1 MSFGGYTQVG
11 DLDFNWAPD
20 TNPDSIGGSFSGAH
34 TPSLDGF
41 GPGDY
46 SGGYTGQGDTIY
58 WGPFDDTPT
67 TNPGGPTV
75 PVHFGPGIVLK
86 QAAGAFGGGGGDVPP
101 DLEDDDQKFTEPPPE
116 EQGGGLQT
124 ELDPTYEDVKVQT
137 GGYVGDDPYVQELD
151 APGVEMQEILPKRMN
166 AKKIFQKYY
175 KPGETFNAAE
185 AIQKAYGLDAPP
197 GYKDYRNLQNHLED
211 MLEIAEE
218 DARTMT
224 SGVPS
229 GTTATGTQGDMGRSY
244 LGDIELQ
251 DLGKRMS
258 AREIVDAYYD
268 PNDPG
273 GFDVASAI
281 QDAYGLDTKPYG
293 EYKQLQDQIED
304 IIDYEEDFHGD
315 AWEGESDFAKGL
327 PDLPDETDTAGGGN
341 VELKPLSEPSL
352 DASATTTEVADFVHG
367 EFGSET
373 PAPGGDIELQPLGG
387 DETAGGIKPF
397 VPEET
402 KGAPDFVHRDPFAPE
417 TGGMVETRA
426 ISKDGLPITLK
437 DVPESAIMSW
447 EKLDMSKASPRLSE
461 ALSDASN
468 LSLGAEGVGT
478 SLGGI
483 SQFLK
488 NRGVDLIG
496 GVILTPVF
504 NWLDDVSGSPWAS
517 RVIQGSMGM
526 YGLLAAGDPFGVIAA
541 PVMWGIQEY
550 MNQRQRLVENE
561 DPEAERGRKFGYV
574 REGDKWY
581 PAIQTSKERDE
592 GWIGSNKTQ
601 VSFQYGE
608 SIKWKKAKGST
619 EWIPYFEKGTYRM
632 KNFHVGDNEVDD
644 PTREAG
650 EEYQKRVDPLR
661 DFYYL
666 TEEQTR
672 AYLSGVAGGSA
683 AEGTSRATTFT
694 DEDQASI
701 KKAQEDAFSGFAVKD
716 DVGWSDYWMN
726 ASHEE
731 YTAGYGD
738 RGAYVDQLQDIRKSL
753 EFMQD
758 YRYSDP
764 GSMESQDFGTNE
776 FEGSRALRQKVNDQG
791 SLGLAIWDRDSGGF
805 SGDLSGRGMTTGHE
819 RTYATNIASLNGRL
833 EGRTAEDLAQSGLSN
848 FEDSDEMRYL
858 TEMYMK
864 QTDMLYKTQ
873 RAAGTSMGF
882 NETFADRAVKGYTG
896 SFYTPEEGVYEGS
909 TAPYGAFADRDD
921 TDPLYQDKN
930 QYGLKDNGW
939 ALYQDNAWEFGTLDT
954 ADQLH
959 EAIAKIE
966 ATSDEYGTE
975 HYRSEDQRSYLAQK
989 AYCRYLFS
997 KINQLGG
1004 ADYMRD
1010 LNEGREGKAY
1020 SPDMKLRYYSEDDF
1034 KAGPQVDRWGFEY
1047 DQPTEQ
1053 IRHPWGLDP
1062 MYSELDDGDLPPQS
1076 YGTDVNHREDYESWY
1091 PEWRKGQD
1099 GDALRN
1105 LLESGVIGTGKDSP
1119 DYIAGRYTDADA
1131 YNEAM
1136 GLQVDEVPEEPEVE
1150 EEETVD
1156 ESEQHAVVHVD
1167 NEPDLFGDTHID
1179 DWGTGGYS
1187 DQPMYGVDYPEGW
1200 SYDASRGIVTSPDQK
1215 HFVYPSDEG
1224 LMWDHAD
1231 ALDDAAAAN
1240 AKAEQD
1246 AQDAADAEAAEAQ
1259 AAAKK
1264 TVPDTH
1270 PGATHIHDLPVQ
1282 EHHEMQHYQHSTAPA
1297 HIPMHVIAQH
1307 ISDGATHI
1315 PMNVIASQIAQ
1326 GESATKVI

>member
-1 MSFGGYTQVG
+1 MSFAGYTQIS

-20 TNPDSIGGSFSGAH
+20 TNPDGIGGSFSGAH
-34 TPSLDGF
+34 TPSFGGF

-67 TNPGGPTV
+67 TNPGGPTL
-75 PVHFGPGIVLK
+75 PVHIGPGIILQ
-86 QAAGAFGGGGGDVPP
+86 QAAGAIGSGGGPPTVPVP
-101 DLEDDDQKFTEPPPE
+101 LDDDDQKLEVPPVE
-116 EQGGGLQT
+116 EDTKGGLQT
-124 ELDPTYEDVKVQT
+124 EIDTTYEDVKVQT
-137 GGYVGDDPYVQELD
+137 GGYVEDDPYVQELD
-151 APGVEMQEILPKRMN
+151 APGIELQEITPRMN

-175 KPGETFNAAE
+175 EPGETFNAPE

-197 GYKDYRNLQNHLED
+197 GHKSYRNLQNHLED

-218 DARTMT
+218 DARTAT
-224 SGVPS
+224 SGVLS
-229 GTTATGTQGDMGRSY
+229 GTTATGTEGTRGRSY
-244 LGDIELQ
+244 LGGDIELQ

-258 AREIVDAYYD
+258 AREIYDTYYD
-268 PNDPG
+268 PED
-273 GFDVASAI
+273 FDVAEAI
-281 QDAYGLDTKPYG
+281 QKAYGLDEKPFG
-293 EYKQLQDQIED
+293 QYKQLQDEIED
-304 IIDYEEDFHGD
+304 IIDFEQDFHGD
-315 AWEGESDFAKGL
+315 AWEGESDFTKGL
-327 PDLPDETDTAGGGN
+327 PDLPDETDTSGGGDI
-341 VELKPLSEPSL
+341 ELKPLSEPSL
-352 DASATTTEVADFVHG
+352 EASATTTEVSDFVRG

-373 PAPGGDIELQPLGG
+373 PA
-387 DETAGGIKPF
+387 IKPF
-397 VPEET
+397 VPDT
-402 KGAPDFVHRDPFAPE
+402 KGAPDYVSRDPFAPE
-417 TGGMVETRA
+417 TEGMVETRA

-447 EKLDMSKASPRLSE
+447 EKLDMSKASPEARAALSE

-468 LSLGAEGVGT
+468 LSLGADGLGT

-496 GVILTPVF
+496 GLIMTPVF
-504 NWLDDVSGSPWAS
+504 KWLDDISGSPWAS

-541 PVMWGIQEY
+541 PTMWGIQEY
-550 MNQRQRLVENE
+550 MKQRQRLVENE

-608 SIKWKKAKGST
+608 SIKWRKAKGST

-666 TEEQTR
+666 TEDETR

-701 KKAQEDAFSGFAVKD
+701 RKAQEDAFSGFAVKD
-716 DVGWSDYWMN
+716 DVGWSEYWMN
-726 ASHEE
+726 ASHDE
-731 YTAGYGD
+731 YVAGYGD

-776 FEGSRALRQKVNDQG
+776 FEGSRGFRQKVNDHG
-791 SLGLAIWDRDSGGF
+791 TLGLAIWDRDSGGF
-805 SGDLSGRGMTTGHE
+805 SGDLSGRGMTTGQE

-833 EGRTAEDLAQSGLSN
+833 EGRTAEDLAQSGLSH
-848 FEDSDEMRYL
+848 FQDSDEMRYL
-858 TEMYMK
+858 TETYQK
-864 QTDMLYKTQ
+864 QTDLLYKTQ

-882 NETFADRAVKGYTG
+882 NEKFADRAVKGYTG
-896 SFYTPEEGVYEGS
+896 SFYTGEEGVYVDS
-909 TAPYGAFADRDD
+909 TAPYGAFADRDAD
-921 TDPLYQDKN
+921 YQDKN

-989 AYCRYLFS
+989 AYCRYLCDF
-997 KINQLGG
+997 
-1004 ADYMRD
+1004 
-1010 LNEGREGKAY
+1010 NEGRKGEAY
-1020 SPDMKLRYYSEDDF
+1020 SPDMKLRYYSKNDF
-1034 KAGPQVDRWGFEY
+1034 KAGPQVDRWGYEY
-1047 DQPTEQ
+1047 DQPTER
-1053 IRHPWGLDP
+1053 IRHAWGLDP

-1099 GDALRN
+1099 GDALHN
-1105 LLESGVIGTGKDSP
+1105 LLESGVIGTGKDNP
-1119 DYIAGRYTDADA
+1119 DYIAGRYTDESQ

-1136 GLQVDEVPEEPEVE
+1136 GLQVDEEPEVPE
-1150 EEETVD
+1150 VEEETVD
-1156 ESEQHAVVHVD
+1156 ESEQRAVVHVD
-1167 NEPDLFGDTHID
+1167 DAPDLFGDTHID
-1179 DWGTGGYS
+1179 DWGTSGYS

-1231 ALDDAAAAN
+1231 ALDALDDEAAA
-1240 AKAEQD
+1240 KAH
-1246 AQDAADAEAAEAQ
+1246 AQDTADAEAAEAE

-1282 EHHEMQHYQHSTAPA
+1282 EHHEMQHYEHSSAPA
-1297 HIPMHVIAQH
+1297 
-1307 ISDGATHI
+1307 HI

-1326 GESATKVI
+1326 GQGATKVI

>member
-1 MSFGGYTQVG
+1 MSFGGYTQIS

-20 TNPDSIGGSFSGAH
+20 TNPDGIGGSFSGAH

-86 QAAGAFGGGGGDVPP
+86 QAAGAIGGGGGDVPP

-124 ELDPTYEDVKVQT
+124 EIDSTYEDVRVQT
-137 GGYVGDDPYVQELD
+137 GGYVEDDPYVQEMD
-151 APGVEMQEILPKRMN
+151 APGIEMQEITPKRMN

-175 KPGETFNAAE
+175 EPGEPFNAAE

-244 LGDIELQ
+244 HGGDIEMQ

-258 AREIVDAYYD
+258 AQEIYDAYYD

-273 GFDVASAI
+273 GFDIAEAI
-281 QDAYGLDTKPYG
+281 QKAYGLDTKPYG
-293 EYKQLQDQIED
+293 EYKQLQDEIED
-304 IIDYEEDFHGD
+304 IIDYEGDFHGD

-327 PDLPDETDTAGGGN
+327 PDLPDETDTAGGGD
-341 VELKPLSEPSL
+341 VELQTGGGSEPSL
-352 DASATTTEVADFVHG
+352 DASMTTTEVADFVHG

-373 PAPGGDIELQPLGG
+373 PAPGGDIEMQALGG

-397 VPEET
+397 VP
-402 KGAPDFVHRDPFAPE
+402 
-417 TGGMVETRA
+417 ETRA

-447 EKLDMSKASPRLSE
+447 EKLDMSKASPEARAALSE

-496 GVILTPVF
+496 GLIMTPVF
-504 NWLDDVSGSPWAS
+504 NWLDDVSDSPWAS

-666 TEEQTR
+666 TEDETR

-776 FEGSRALRQKVNDQG
+776 FEGSRSFRQKVNDQG

-848 FEDSDEMRYL
+848 FENRRD
-858 TEMYMK
+858 
-864 QTDMLYKTQ
+864 
-873 RAAGTSMGF
+873 
-882 NETFADRAVKGYTG
+882 AVPDGD
-896 SFYTPEEGVYEGS
+896 V
-909 TAPYGAFADRDD
+909 
-921 TDPLYQDKN
+921 
-930 QYGLKDNGW
+930 
-939 ALYQDNAWEFGTLDT
+939 
-954 ADQLH
+954 H
-959 EAIAKIE
+959 EANRHAVQDAE
-966 ATSDEYGTE
+966 GGRYE
-975 HYRSEDQRSYLAQK
+975 HGFQREV
-989 AYCRYLFS
+989 R
-997 KINQLGG
+997 
-1004 ADYMRD
+1004 RPR
-1010 LNEGREGKAY
+1010 REG
-1020 SPDMKLRYYSEDDF
+1020 L
-1034 KAGPQVDRWGFEY
+1034 
-1047 DQPTEQ
+1047 
-1053 IRHPWGLDP
+1053 
-1062 MYSELDDGDLPPQS
+1062 
-1076 YGTDVNHREDYESWY
+1076 HR
-1091 PEWRKGQD
+1091 
-1099 GDALRN
+1099 
-1105 LLESGVIGTGKDSP
+1105 
-1119 DYIAGRYTDADA
+1119 
-1131 YNEAM
+1131 
-1136 GLQVDEVPEEPEVE
+1136 
-1150 EEETVD
+1150 
-1156 ESEQHAVVHVD
+1156 
-1167 NEPDLFGDTHID
+1167 
-1179 DWGTGGYS
+1179 
-1187 DQPMYGVDYPEGW
+1187 
-1200 SYDASRGIVTSPDQK
+1200 
-1215 HFVYPSDEG
+1215 
-1224 LMWDHAD
+1224 
-1231 ALDDAAAAN
+1231 
-1240 AKAEQD
+1240 
-1246 AQDAADAEAAEAQ
+1246 
-1259 AAAKK
+1259 
-1264 TVPDTH
+1264 
-1270 PGATHIHDLPVQ
+1270 
-1282 EHHEMQHYQHSTAPA
+1282 
-1297 HIPMHVIAQH
+1297 
-1307 ISDGATHI
+1307 
-1315 PMNVIASQIAQ
+1315 
-1326 GESATKVI
+1326 

>member
-11 DLDFNWAPD
+11 DDLDFNWAQD
-20 TNPDSIGGSFSGAH
+20 TNPDSLGGSFSGAH
-34 TPSLDGF
+34 TPSFDGF

-46 SGGYTGQGDTIY
+46 SGGYTGQGDSIY

-75 PVHFGPGIVLK
+75 PVHFGPGYAL
-86 QAAGAFGGGGGDVPP
+86 QAAGAKAAGAIGGGDVQV
-101 DLEDDDQKFTEPPPE
+101 EDDDQKFTEPPE

-124 ELDPTYEDVKVQT
+124 EIDPMYDDVQVQT

-151 APGVEMQEILPKRMN
+151 APGIEMQEIVPKRMN

-175 KPGETFNAAE
+175 KPGEPFNAPE

-197 GYKDYRNLQNHLED
+197 GRKEYRNLQNHLED
-211 MLEIAEE
+211 MFEIAEE

-244 LGDIELQ
+244 HGGDIEMQ

-258 AREIVDAYYD
+258 AQEIVDAYYD

-273 GFDVASAI
+273 GFDIASAI
-281 QDAYGLDTKPYG
+281 QEAYGLDTKPVG
-293 EYKQLQDQIED
+293 EYRQLQDQIFD
-304 IIDYEEDFHGD
+304 IIDYEQDFHGD
-315 AWEGESDFAKGL
+315 AWEGESDFAKDL
-327 PDLPDETDTAGGGN
+327 PDLPDETDTFGGGDI
-341 VELKPLSEPSL
+341 ELQPLQPSEPSL
-352 DASATTTEVADFVHG
+352 EPSVTTTEVADFVHG
-367 EFGSET
+367 ET
-373 PAPGGDIELQPLGG
+373 PAQ
-387 DETAGGIKPF
+387 ETAGGIKPF
-397 VPEET
+397 DET
-402 KGAPDFVHRDPFAPE
+402 KGAGTAPTITTE
-417 TGGMVETRA
+417 
-426 ISKDGLPITLK
+426 DGLPITLR
-437 DVPESAIMSW
+437 DVPESATMNW
-447 EKLDMSKASPRLSE
+447 KAMDMSTASPEARAALSE
-461 ALSDASN
+461 ALSDTSN

-483 SQFLK
+483 SKFLR

-496 GVILTPVF
+496 GAALLPVF

-526 YGLLAAGDPFGVIAA
+526 YGLLATGDPFGVIAA

-550 MNQRQRLVENE
+550 MNQRQRLLENE

-632 KNFHVGDNEVDD
+632 KNFHVNDNEVDD
-644 PTREAG
+644 PMREAG

-701 KKAQEDAFSGFAVKD
+701 KKAQEDAFAGFAVKD

-764 GSMESQDFGTNE
+764 GSLESQDFGTNE
-776 FEGSRALRQKVNDQG
+776 FEGSRAFRQKVNDQG
-791 SLGLAIWDRDSGGF
+791 ALGLPIWDRDSGGF
-805 SGDLSGRGMTTGHE
+805 SGDLSGRGMTTGHDRE
-819 RTYATNIASLNGRL
+819 YATNIQALNGRL

-848 FEDSDEMRYL
+848 FQNSDEMRYL

-882 NETFADRAVKGYTG
+882 NEKFADRAVKGYTG
-896 SFYTPEEGVYEGS
+896 SFYTPEEGVYESS
-909 TAPYGAFADRDD
+909 TAPYGAFADRN
-921 TDPLYQDKN
+921 TDPLYKDVN

-939 ALYQDNAWEFGTLDT
+939 ALYQDNAWEFGALDT

-1004 ADYMRD
+1004 ADYLRD
-1010 LNEGREGKAY
+1010 LNEGRKGKAY
-1020 SPDMKLRYYSEDDF
+1020 SPDMKLRYYSEDDY

-1053 IRHPWGLDP
+1053 LRHPWGLDP

-1076 YGTDVNHREDYESWY
+1076 YGTNVNHREDYVSWY
-1091 PEWRKGQD
+1091 PEWRKGQE

-1105 LLESGVIGTGKDSP
+1105 LKESGVIGTGKDNP
-1119 DYIAGRYTDADA
+1119 DYIAGRYTDTDA

-1136 GLQVDEVPEEPEVE
+1136 GLQVVTEEPEE

-1156 ESEQHAVVHVD
+1156 ESEQHAVVNVD
-1167 NEPDLFGDTHID
+1167 DEPDLID
-1179 DWGTGGYS
+1179 DWGGGGYS

-1231 ALDDAAAAN
+1231 ALDAAAA
-1240 AKAEQD
+1240 AKARAEQH
-1246 AQDAADAEAAEAQ
+1246 AQDVADAEAAEAQ

-1282 EHHEMQHYQHSTAPA
+1282 EHHEIQQYEHSTAPA

>member
-1 MSFGGYTQVG
+1 MSFGGFSQVDG
-11 DLDFNWAPD
+11 DFNWAPD
-20 TNPDSIGGSFSGAH
+20 TNPDAMGGSFSGAH
-34 TPSLDGF
+34 TPYTGF

-46 SGGYTGQGDTIY
+46 SGGYTGQGDSIY
-58 WGPFDDTPT
+58 WGAFDDTPT
-67 TNPGGPTV
+67 TNPAPTL
-75 PVHFGPGIVLK
+75 PVHFGPGYALQAGA
-86 QAAGAFGGGGGDVPP
+86 QAAGAIGQPAPVEPEDVDEKIQEVP
-101 DLEDDDQKFTEPPPE
+101 EE

-124 ELDPTYEDVKVQT
+124 EIDPTYDPVRVQT
-137 GGYVGDDPYVQELD
+137 GGYVGDDPVVPEMD
-151 APGVEMQEILPKRMN
+151 TPGVEMPGSVEMQEILPKRMN

-175 KPGETFNAAE
+175 KPGEPFNAPE

-197 GYKDYRNLQNHLED
+197 GRKDYRNLQNHLED
-211 MLEIAEE
+211 MFEIAEE
-218 DARTMT
+218 EAGE
-224 SGVPS
+224 SVFS
-229 GTTATGTQGDMGRSY
+229 GTALTGTEGTVGRSY
-244 LGDIELQ
+244 HGGDIEMQ

-258 AREIVDAYYD
+258 AQEIYDAYYD

-273 GFDVASAI
+273 GFDIASAI
-281 QDAYGLDTKPYG
+281 QEAYGLDKKPFG
-293 EYKQLQDQIED
+293 EYRQLQDEIED
-304 IIDYEEDFHGD
+304 IIDYEQDFHGD
-315 AWEGESDFAKGL
+315 AYPGEEDFARDL
-327 PDLPDETDTAGGGN
+327 PDLPDETDTFGGGDIELQPLGGDTAGGIRPF
-341 VELKPLSEPSL
+341 VPSEASL
-352 DASATTTEVADFVHG
+352 DASMTTTEVADFVHG
-367 EFGSET
+367 ELGSET
-373 PAPGGDIELQPLGG
+373 PAITTE
-387 DETAGGIKPF
+387 
-397 VPEET
+397 
-402 KGAPDFVHRDPFAPE
+402 
-417 TGGMVETRA
+417 
-426 ISKDGLPITLK
+426 DGLPITLR
-437 DVPESAIMSW
+437 DVPESTVMDW
-447 EKLDMSKASPRLSE
+447 NRMDMSQASPEARAALSE

-468 LSLGAEGVGT
+468 LSLGAEGIGT

-483 SQFLK
+483 TKFLK

-496 GVILTPVF
+496 GTILMPVF

-526 YGLLAAGDPFGVIAA
+526 YGLLATGDPFGVIAA

-550 MNQRQRLVENE
+550 MKQRQRLVENE

-632 KNFHVGDNEVDD
+632 KNFHVNDNEVDD
-644 PTREAG
+644 PMREAG

-726 ASHEE
+726 ESHEE
-731 YTAGYGD
+731 YYLGYGD

-776 FEGSRALRQKVNDQG
+776 FEGSRAFRQKVNDQG
-791 SLGLAIWDRDSGGF
+791 ALGLAIWDRDAGGF
-805 SGDLSGRGMTTGHE
+805 SGDLSGRGMTTGHDRE
-819 RTYATNIASLNGRL
+819 YATNIASLNGRL

-848 FEDSDEMRYL
+848 FENSDEMRYL

-882 NETFADRAVKGYTG
+882 NEKFADRAVKGYTG

-921 TDPLYQDKN
+921 TDPLYKDKN

-939 ALYQDNAWEFGTLDT
+939 ALYQDNAWEFGALDT

-1004 ADYMRD
+1004 ADYLRD

-1020 SPDMKLRYYSEDDF
+1020 SPDMKLRYYSEEDY
-1034 KAGPQVDRWGFEY
+1034 KRGPQVDRWGFEY
-1047 DQPTEQ
+1047 AQPTEQ

-1091 PEWRKGQD
+1091 PEWRKGQE

-1105 LLESGVIGTGKDSP
+1105 LVESGVIGTGKDNP
-1119 DYIAGRYTDADA
+1119 DYIAGRYTDTDA

-1136 GLQVDEVPEEPEVE
+1136 GLQVDEDAEEEEE

-1156 ESEQHAVVHVD
+1156 DYEQRAVVHVD
-1167 NEPDLFGDTHID
+1167 DAPDLFGDTHID
-1179 DWGTGGYS
+1179 DWGGGGYS
-1187 DQPMYGVDYPEGW
+1187 DQPMYGIDYPEGW

-1215 HFVYPSDEG
+1215 HFDYPSDEG

-1231 ALDDAAAAN
+1231 ALDDERDEAAAQ
-1240 AKAEQD
+1240 AKAAEQE
-1246 AQDAADAEAAEAQ
+1246 AQDAAAAEAAEAQ

-1282 EHHEMQHYQHSTAPA
+1282 EHHEIHHYEHSSAPA

-1307 ISDGATHI
+1307 ISEGATHI
-1315 PMNVIASQIAQ
+1315 PMNMIASQIAQ